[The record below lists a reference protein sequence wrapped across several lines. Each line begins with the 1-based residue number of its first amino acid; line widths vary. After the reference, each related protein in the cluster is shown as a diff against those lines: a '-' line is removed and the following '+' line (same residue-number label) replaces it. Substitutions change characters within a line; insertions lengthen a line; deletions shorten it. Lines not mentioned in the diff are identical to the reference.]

1 MREALRDRDFRL
13 LAGGQLASNFGDTAL
28 LLALGVWVKQLT
40 GSSAA
45 AGLTFLFVV
54 LPGVFA
60 PFAGWLVDR
69 LRRRPLMVAVDLGS
83 AALVCLLLLVRG
95 PGQVW
100 LIYLVALGYGAS
112 LALFS
117 PARSAL
123 VATMLPSTQLD
134 AANASLMSIK
144 EGLRVVGPPV
154 GVLVY
159 ARFGG
164 GVTAV
169 ADAVTFCL
177 SAASLAAMR
186 LREPRPTPYRRHP
199 VAELAAGAAHIRAV
213 RALRRLVLPMVA
225 TALVIGFFETLIYA
239 VIQHGLDRP
248 ATFFS
253 VVGAIQGAGAIAG
266 GLSATW
272 LCRRMGELPLTGLG
286 LVTSGAG
293 TLLLAAHGLPMV
305 APGIVLFG
313 LGLPW
318 LLVGI
323 NTATMRATPRRLQGR
338 VDGALQTTFSA
349 PQALS
354 IGVGAALVTAVDYR
368 VLLLVAVAVLLAS
381 GVAVARIGAVPNL
394 VDGPDEPERG
404 AGSLPARLAPP
415 TPSRGDAPAPSGTV
429 GHAGR

>member
-54 LPGVFA
+54 LPSVFA
-60 PFAGWLVDR
+60 PFGGYVVDR
-69 LRRRPLMVAVDLGS
+69 VRRRPFMIAVDLAS
-83 AALVCLLLLVRG
+83 AAVVCLLLLVHG
-95 PGQVW
+95 SGQVW

-123 VATMLPSTQLD
+123 VATMLPSSQLD
-134 AANASLMSIK
+134 AANSSLFSIK
-144 EGLRVVGPPV
+144 EGLRVVGPPI

-159 ARFGG
+159 TRFGG

-186 LREPRPTPYRRHP
+186 LRDPRPTPYRRRP
-199 VAELAAGAAHIRAV
+199 LAELAAGAAHIRSV
-213 RALRRLVLPMVA
+213 PALRGLVLPMVA
-225 TALVIGFFETLIYA
+225 CALVIGFFETLMYA
-239 VIQHGLDRP
+239 VIQHGLGRP

-253 VVGAIQGAGAIAG
+253 VVSAIQGAGAIAG
-266 GLSATW
+266 GLAATW
-272 LCRRMGELPLTGLG
+272 LCRRFGELGLTGLG
-286 LVTSGAG
+286 LATSALGS
-293 TLLLAAHGLPMV
+293 LLLAAHGLPVV

-323 NTATMRATPRRLQGR
+323 NTAIMRATPRRLQGR
-338 VDGALQTTFSA
+338 VDGALETTFSG
-349 PQALS
+349 PQVLS
-354 IGVGAALVTAVDYR
+354 IAVGAALVTVVDYR
-368 VLLLVAVAVLLAS
+368 MLLLVAVAVLLAS
-381 GVAVARIGAVPNL
+381 GIVVARIGAVPNL
-394 VDGPDEPERG
+394 VDE
-404 AGSLPARLAPP
+404 
-415 TPSRGDAPAPSGTV
+415 APSAEAA
-429 GHAGR
+429 AGATADAASRLPLRAERAAP